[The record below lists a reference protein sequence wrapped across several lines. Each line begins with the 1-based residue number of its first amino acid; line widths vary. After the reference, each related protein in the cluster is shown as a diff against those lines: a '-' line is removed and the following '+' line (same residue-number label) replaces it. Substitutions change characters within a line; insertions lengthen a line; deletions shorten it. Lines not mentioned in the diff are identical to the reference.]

1 MIGKLK
7 TQTQN
12 EKVFFALSVAAIIG
26 VVLAMILNPAFAYEA
41 EIQGLLDQILDIV
54 GTIFRAIGIILAVWG
69 VGQLILA
76 FKDENASA
84 KSSASMLMVVGIVLF
99 VMPTIIG
106 TLSIDL

>member
-12 EKVFFALSVAAIIG
+12 EKVIFALSIAVVAG
-26 VVLAMILNPAFAYEA
+26 VVLAMILNPAFAYEGQ
-41 EIQGLLDQILDIV
+41 IQNLLDEILEIV

-99 VMPTIIG
+99 VMPSIID
-106 TLSIDL
+106 TLSIQL